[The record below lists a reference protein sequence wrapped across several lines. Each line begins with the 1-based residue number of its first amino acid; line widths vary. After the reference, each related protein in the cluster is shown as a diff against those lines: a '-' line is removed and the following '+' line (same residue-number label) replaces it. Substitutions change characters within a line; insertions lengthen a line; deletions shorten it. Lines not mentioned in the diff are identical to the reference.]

1 MATGRTAK
9 EQLGVELDEPERLP
23 EPEPQEEVQEAERP
37 EWLPEK
43 FKDEQAF
50 VKSYSEME
58 QRLTQQE
65 ESHRQEIEGLRE
77 LMTGMAAQQ
86 PQQSQQPDQQ
96 MQEQLYQAYEND
108 PVGLMVFLAQQAAQ
122 QQMQAYQQNQQPQFQ
137 AQQQLQGELIADNA
151 SRLLEAKYPDWREY
165 EAEVGNMIEQN
176 PALLPVEVLSS
187 LDQTTATLEAI
198 YKQAKY
204 DDLAAQL
211 DAVQQGDNTQMK
223 RQAQSMSGNAGRP
236 PEPSLVDVKMDQ
248 LLAAARG
255 SSYSA
260 FRDGK

>member
-1 MATGRTAK
+1 MAQGRTAK
-9 EQLGVELDEPERLP
+9 EQLGVELEEPERLEPQP
-23 EPEPQEEVQEAERP
+23 EPEPEEEERP
-37 EWLPEK
+37 GWLPEK
-43 FKDEQAF
+43 FKDPEAFAESYRSLENELRTRDEQ
-50 VKSYSEME
+50 
-58 QRLTQQE
+58 
-65 ESHRQEIEGLRE
+65 HRQEIEGLRE

-86 PQQSQQPDQQ
+86 PQQTQQDQQ
-96 MQEQLYQAYEND
+96 GVNEQLYQAYEND
-108 PVGLMVFLAQQAAQ
+108 PVGLMVFLAQQAADQ
-122 QQMQAYQQNQQPQFQ
+122 RFQAYQQNQQPQFQ

-165 EAEVGNMIEQN
+165 EAQVGSMIEQN

-187 LDQTTATLEAI
+187 LDQTTQTLEAI

-204 DDLAAQL
+204 DDLVEKLDAAQ
-211 DAVQQGDNTQMK
+211 AQDNTQMK
-223 RQAQSMSGNAGRP
+223 RQAQSLGGNAGRP

-260 FRDGK
+260 FRGGK